1 MTLVN
6 MIIWERSNSQPARRT
21 NVPLA
26 FAQSM
31 AIRGGFHRVTITG
44 ECDQILSDWK
54 HGLPLEALETV
65 REWAASVTSE
75 NP

>member
-54 HGLPLEALETV
+54 HGSCVGIGPAL
-65 REWAASVTSE
+65 RRTSE